1 MNKEDEEEIIYV
13 SKSELKRDC
22 HALTDLGV
30 DLTELPEN
38 QLKTIPMS
46 DSLLNAVMEAKKI
59 HKHSAIKRQRLY
71 IGKLIRKDDWETI
84 QQHVEKF
91 KEPLQ
96 QQNAVFKSMENWRD
110 RMLSEGDK
118 AVNDFIG
125 EHHNA
130 DRQKL
135 RQMVKNASKEKQLEK
150 PPAHAR
156 KLFKYIREIIENE
169 SEDL

>member
-1 MNKEDEEEIIYV
+1 MNDEDEEIIYV

-30 DLTELPEN
+30 DLAALPEN

-46 DSLLNAVMEAKKI
+46 DSLLNAVMEAKNI

-84 QQHVEKF
+84 QRHVEKF
-91 KEPLQ
+91 KEPQLQ
-96 QQNAVFKSMENWRD
+96 QNVVFKSMENWRD
-110 RMLSEGDK
+110 RMLEEGDN
-118 AVNDFIG
+118 AVNAFIG
-125 EHHNA
+125 EHHEA

-135 RQMVKNASKEKQLEK
+135 RQMVKNAAKEKQQNK

-156 KLFKYIREIIENE
+156 KLFKYIREVIENE
-169 SEDL
+169 DQ

>member
-169 SEDL
+169 SEGL

>member
-1 MNKEDEEEIIYV
+1 MNEDEEEIIYV

-30 DLTELPEN
+30 DLAALPEN

-46 DSLLNAVMEAKKI
+46 DSLLNAVMEAQNI

-71 IGKLIRKDDWETI
+71 IGKLIRKEDWETI
-84 QQHVEKF
+84 QQRVEKF

-110 RMLSEGDK
+110 RMLAEGDK

-125 EHHNA
+125 EHHHA

-135 RQMVKNASKEKQLEK
+135 RQMVKNASKEKQMEK

-156 KLFKYIREIIENE
+156 KLFKYIREIVENN